1 MEKSKIWH
9 DMGEKPTTKH
19 ASIYLLDADNDI
31 TTVFYCDESKTPWV
45 NYRIYFCG
53 IVAWAYAAATRF
65 VIAIARGALCSHG
78 GNEAK

>member
-53 IVAWAYAAATRF
+53 IVAWAYAADI
-65 VIAIARGALCSHG
+65 VNL
-78 GNEAK
+78 

>member
-1 MEKSKIWH
+1 MW
-9 DMGEKPTTKH
+9 EKPTTKH

-53 IVAWAYAAATRF
+53 IVSWAYAADI
-65 VIAIARGALCSHG
+65 VNL
-78 GNEAK
+78 